1 MDSSGHRGRSRARVA
16 VVGVTAASIS
26 ICLVVLAV
34 LSNGANERL
43 EASAS
48 PTRTQ
53 TSRVV
58 APNVTGLPLIQAVA
72 VLGTLG
78 LRIDEENLRALVIDS
93 DRGTVFGKEVWR
105 GSRIDAGQ
113 AVDLVLSAGLH
124 AYPHAIPKRGR
135 LIVVGG
141 SCDLMW
147 PSNAQACAG
156 GQLMV
161 PLVSA

>member
-1 MDSSGHRGRSRARVA
+1 MDSSGHRGRSRGRAA

-26 ICLVVLAV
+26 TCLVVLAV
-34 LSNGANERL
+34 LSNGANERV

-53 TSRVV
+53 TSQVV
-58 APNVTGLPLIQAVA
+58 APNVTGLPLSQAVA

-78 LRIDEENLRALVIDS
+78 LRIDEENLRAIANDS
-93 DRGTVFGKEVWR
+93 VRGTVVAQDVWP
-105 GSRIDAGQ
+105 GSRIDAGR

-124 AYPHAIPKRGR
+124 PHAIPNRGR
-135 LIVVGG
+135 LVVVGG
-141 SCDLMW
+141 TCELMW
-147 PSNAQACAG
+147 PSNPHACG
-156 GQLMV
+156 EQLMV